1 MNSDNPR
8 QDILDAATQRRLQR
22 LRSMPIDTGGVVQRF
37 DALLEEAASPPT
49 VGRVEAGAAGQ
60 GADAAPGVPAAP
72 GRGHWRRYPV
82 HWWRPIGGI
91 AAAVVLMA
99 VIAVTL
105 LAPRPG
111 AVEAAPSDV
120 AQLHRALISGEVDA
134 HIRAASDMSQAN
146 DHLRSDW
153 PTGLRYAAAPRVP
166 DPAMGRVLSCCVHRL
181 EDRPVAS
188 VLMDVDGRIVSV
200 MVAHNTHL
208 RAPRDGQVVEHRG
221 YRFSI
226 HRVNGTELL
235 MVEHGDRWVGLV
247 SDEAPRDVLLAL
259 GVRMLASGDGPA
271 APRS

>member
-1 MNSDNPR
+1 MNTNNPR

-22 LRSMPIDTGGVVQRF
+22 LRSMPVETGGVTGRF
-37 DALLEEAASPPT
+37 DALLEEAASPSA
-49 VGRVEAGAAGQ
+49 VGKIEAGAAEHRSDA
-60 GADAAPGVPAAP
+60 GAEVGGEPGH
-72 GRGHWRRYPV
+72 GRRRRYPV

-153 PTGLRYAAAPRVP
+153 PTGLRYATAPRVP

-208 RAPRDGQVVEHRG
+208 RAPRGGQVVDHQG
-221 YRFSI
+221 YRFAI

-247 SDEAPRDVLLAL
+247 SDEAPREVLLAL
-259 GVRMLASGDGPA
+259 GVRMLAGGDGPA